1 MMQKGAFYETA
12 ERLCDKTSAC
22 QRPGSSGHGALA
34 VRHGRPG
41 LFLERQANFSTQSFR
56 FRRGTPRNG
65 RRYRLCPAKYGD
77 TAPSEELL
85 ELYADQGWQYVVCA
99 GRGTICVHVF
109 FHDDPAAPEPFT
121 DTDSLIY
128 ALRTPIRRGF
138 ATLLF
143 SGYLLFH
150 AITRLSWGLD
160 RGPIYRLEAIGFYVT
175 ICICF
180 FLLLMDRGVNLAA
193 LLLFRRRLRQEKQP
207 PLPYSA
213 TLFRAQTVLEAFIVP
228 LFLFILFSFGFS
240 TLSSRSDLPLTNW
253 DPDFPLLTL
262 AEVDGGDGWTPDEN
276 QTPDENRTAG
286 PQGWPDSFPP
296 PPPSAFHTVT
306 CNDVDI
312 DRSLVRTRY
321 FIDQSGSGARGRAS
335 MEIHYFI
342 DPTAR
347 SAQSLLE
354 GLEQAALTGD
364 GYYSQLPASLPF
376 QEAAVPGAEAF
387 RFRRDGI
394 HWEILAQKDRRALLL
409 SYEGSRDLSQWFPQI
424 VQLLTQTSEP

>member
-128 ALRTPIRRGF
+128 ALRTPIRRGVI
-138 ATLLF
+138 ALLSSGF
-143 SGYLLFH
+143 S
-150 AITRLSWGLD
+150 
-160 RGPIYRLEAIGFYVT
+160 
-175 ICICF
+175 
-180 FLLLMDRGVNLAA
+180 LLLALDFCHLRLGLGPVYRSGLATPWLFLCVCC
-193 LLLFRRRLRQEKQP
+193 LLLFLSSGTDLIMLLTFRRRFSQGLRTP
-207 PLPYSA
+207 IPLSVSLHRFQLLLGCSSA
-213 TLFRAQTVLEAFIVP
+213 L
-228 LFLFILFSFGFS
+228 LFLLAIFSLSVTLGFS
-240 TLSSRSDLPLTNW
+240 HSDLPLTNW
-253 DPDFPLLTL
+253 DPDFSLLTL
-262 AEVDGGDGWTPDEN
+262 AEVEGGDGWTPDEN
-276 QTPDENRTAG
+276 RTVS
-286 PQGWPDSFPP
+286 PHGWPDATPLPP
-296 PPPSAFHTVT
+296 SSAFHTVT

-335 MEIHYFI
+335 MEVHYFI

-354 GLEQAALTGD
+354 ELEQAVLSED

-376 QEAAVPGAEAF
+376 QSAAVPGAEAF

-424 VQLLTQTSEP
+424 AQMLTQTGEP

>member
-1 MMQKGAFYETA
+1 MKQQRDFVTKRAPVSVLDLPGM
-12 ERLCDKTSAC
+12 ERWLSDMAA
-22 QRPGSSGHGALA
+22 R
-34 VRHGRPG
+34 G

-65 RRYRLCPAKYGD
+65 RRYRLCPAK
-77 TAPSEELL
+77 
-85 ELYADQGWQYVVCA
+85 
-99 GRGTICVHVF
+99 
-109 FHDDPAAPEPFT
+109 DDPAASEPFT

-160 RGPIYRLEAIGFYVT
+160 RGPIYRLEAIGFYVP

-262 AEVDGGDGWTPDEN
+262 AEVDGGDG
-276 QTPDENRTAG
+276 AA
-286 PQGWPDSFPP
+286 PP
-296 PPPSAFHTVT
+296 W
-306 CNDVDI
+306 
-312 DRSLVRTRY
+312 RSIILSTR
-321 FIDQSGSGARGRAS
+321 
-335 MEIHYFI
+335 
-342 DPTAR
+342 
-347 SAQSLLE
+347 
-354 GLEQAALTGD
+354 
-364 GYYSQLPASLPF
+364 LPAPPKACWRSWNRP
-376 QEAAVPGAEAF
+376 P
-387 RFRRDGI
+387 
-394 HWEILAQKDRRALLL
+394 
-409 SYEGSRDLSQWFPQI
+409 
-424 VQLLTQTSEP
+424 

>member
-160 RGPIYRLEAIGFYVT
+160 RGPIYRLEAIGFYVP

-276 QTPDENRTAG
+276 QTPDENRTAL
-286 PQGWPDSFPP
+286 PP
-296 PPPSAFHTVT
+296 RSIRSPVMMWILTAPSSEPG
-306 CNDVDI
+306 I
-312 DRSLVRTRY
+312 SSTR
-321 FIDQSGSGARGRAS
+321 
-335 MEIHYFI
+335 
-342 DPTAR
+342 
-347 SAQSLLE
+347 
-354 GLEQAALTGD
+354 
-364 GYYSQLPASLPF
+364 
-376 QEAAVPGAEAF
+376 AVPGYGAAPPW
-387 RFRRDGI
+387 RSI
-394 HWEILAQKDRRALLL
+394 ILSTRLPAPPKACWRSWNR
-409 SYEGSRDLSQWFPQI
+409 P
-424 VQLLTQTSEP
+424 P

>member
-160 RGPIYRLEAIGFYVT
+160 RGPIYRLEAIGFYVP

-253 DPDFPLLTL
+253 DPDFPLL
-262 AEVDGGDGWTPDEN
+262 
-276 QTPDENRTAG
+276 
-286 PQGWPDSFPP
+286 
-296 PPPSAFHTVT
+296 

>member
-1 MMQKGAFYETA
+1 MKQQRDFVTKRAPVSVLDLPGM
-12 ERLCDKTSAC
+12 ERWLSDMAA
-22 QRPGSSGHGALA
+22 R
-34 VRHGRPG
+34 G

-85 ELYADQGWQYVVCA
+85 ELYAAQGWQYVVCA
-99 GRGTICVHVF
+99 GRGTICFHVF

-128 ALRTPIRRGF
+128 ALRTSIRRGS

-160 RGPIYRLEAIGFYVT
+160 RGPIYRLEAIGFYVP

-276 QTPDENRTAG
+276 QTQKTGQPALRAGRTA
-286 PQGWPDSFPP
+286 FPRPLP
-296 PPPSAFHTVT
+296 PRSIRSPVTMWILTAPSSKPG
-306 CNDVDI
+306 I
-312 DRSLVRTRY
+312 SSTR
-321 FIDQSGSGARGRAS
+321 
-335 MEIHYFI
+335 
-342 DPTAR
+342 
-347 SAQSLLE
+347 
-354 GLEQAALTGD
+354 
-364 GYYSQLPASLPF
+364 
-376 QEAAVPGAEAF
+376 AVPGHGAAPPW
-387 RFRRDGI
+387 RSIISSTRLPAPPKVCWRD
-394 HWEILAQKDRRALLL
+394 WNR
-409 SYEGSRDLSQWFPQI
+409 P
-424 VQLLTQTSEP
+424 P